1 MFIWVLFYAVAWLA
15 DSLPYTSVAFA
26 DSVHSLC
33 SLLLCVFLSVVFCR
47 VCIFFLFYVIKC
59 VNKILPSPSTPS
71 LSASSLLDIRNG
83 NISMVRSVYQ
93 TQEAHRR
100 RDEAMHIIQPLVL
113 QLKNK
118 HIIMYITY
126 DIRYKQRR
134 DRD

>member
-15 DSLPYTSVAFA
+15 DSLHTLRLLSRIVCILSVRF
-26 DSVHSLC
+26 C
-33 SLLLCVFLSVVFCR
+33 CVFFFLLFSVVC
-47 VCIFFLFYVIKC
+47 VFFLFYVIKC